1 MADPAILALS
11 ALNRLAHGR
20 LLASDIPYGA
30 HRRLRLD
37 VYAPSGR
44 PPFPALLYF
53 YGGGWRSGCKE
64 MYRFTGAAFAA
75 AGFLTV
81 IPDYRI
87 YPEARFPAFLEDCA
101 ASVAWVRRNSERYG
115 ADGAGPSV
123 IGHSAG
129 AYNAAMLA
137 LDATWLGQCG
147 LKPRT
152 DLGPVVGL
160 AGPYDFLPITGPT
173 LKIIFG
179 PERQWPRTQPI
190 RFVSGD
196 NPPMLL
202 LAGGADRVVVA
213 ANSSRLAA
221 RIRAAGGSADAR
233 LYRWTGHAGILGALA
248 PQLRLLAP
256 TFRDC
261 VRFLGHDRIET
272 GDAGRWPDQAA
283 LRA

>member
-1 MADPAILALS
+1 MADPAMLALF
-11 ALNRLAHGR
+11 ALNGLAHGR

-37 VYAPSGR
+37 LYAPSGE
-44 PPFPALLYF
+44 PPFPPLLYF
-53 YGGGWRSGCKE
+53 YGGGWRSGSKE

-75 AGFLTV
+75 AGFLTI

-87 YPEARFPAFLEDCA
+87 YPEVRFPAFLEDCA
-101 ASVAWVRRNSERYG
+101 AAVAWVRRNAVRYG
-115 ADGAGPSV
+115 ADGAAPAV

-137 LDATWLGQCG
+137 LDATWLGECG
-147 LKPRT
+147 LAPRT
-152 DLGPVVGL
+152 DLGPVIGL
-160 AGPYDFLPITGPT
+160 AGPYDFLPITGAT
-173 LKIIFG
+173 LKAIFG
-179 PERQWPRTQPI
+179 PEREWPRTQPV
-190 RFVSGD
+190 RFVNGD

-202 LAGGADRVVVA
+202 LAGGADRVVRP
-213 ANSSRLAA
+213 ANSRRLAE
-221 RIRAAGGSADAR
+221 RICAAGGSAEAR

-261 VRFLGHDRIET
+261 VRFLGHGRMPADK
-272 GDAGRWPDQAA
+272 AGSWRHEAPLEA
-283 LRA
+283 